1 MAEFEKKPLLTG
13 QYAFAVQKKD
23 GQLCVF
29 IGPDPLTETMEDLIP
44 LVSADRESSDELT
57 QTDSIYSA
65 IQEFIRVQQD
75 EYVVVHNP
83 SISFSEDYPNGGHQS
98 KRNDMKDL
106 VIGRKKVITAGHFPL
121 WPRQWIER
129 REIHHLSANQYLMVE
144 VESTDVD
151 VNAPYYNLTVRCANI
166 ETAIIDESVAAEA
179 EKEVKKVTDISSG
192 ETTGEIAKKSEELG
206 GEESKPPEPD
216 DKELAPSEESPV
228 ESALELG
235 QRIIIPGNLTPVY
248 IPPTGIEIVRDDA
261 GLVVRDTV
269 VLGPTEFCVIRNKAG
284 EPEVYE
290 GPGRVFP
297 GPYDVFETEGS
308 RNRVY
313 DAYHIRPDR
322 GILLRTVT
330 DILAEK
336 LCDQLPKGIEKLE
349 KADYHKG
356 DEIFLSGF
364 DAYVVPSSSFEIINP
379 DTRQPHIGN
388 DHSNIYVQAIGIDQ
402 KSGVYV
408 ADVNTGNVELVRGK
422 KKLLLDP
429 RRSKHVERRV
439 PAHLWNLMIGK
450 GEPHKKVDEYDDE
463 IVTTPWAL
471 SISIPNNEAV
481 LVTSKDG
488 RRSVMGPCLELLDYE
503 EVLEILTLSQ
513 GKEKTDEHQLE
524 TCFLRV
530 TGNRVTDL
538 VKLKTSDRIAV
549 NVRLEY
555 GVQFEGETDEDREK
569 WFNHKDY
576 VMLLCTNLRSRLRA
590 AAHMISL
597 TELDRVLPEFVR
609 DTILGKKGE
618 EEHRPGLLFSE
629 NNMRVEEVEVLTYT
643 IEDEEI
649 AYSISEASTKVVT
662 RLVEDAAKE
671 AELASEEKRAG
682 IGEKMAEI
690 DKSNSQRESEV
701 SIKRSEDRKTVD
713 EYVTNITHELA
724 MLEKSC
730 EAEISKAVQEI
741 ADEEAKA
748 SRERDAADRRTVLAL
763 LAKQRANTVGYRKA
777 LTHLRNL
784 KIGAMSEADEKRL
797 LAIQPKLIEA
807 LQDGVD
813 KKLMAELASNL
824 PQATGALGLFL
835 GKGGIDAL
843 KDMVKDTRFERAI
856 NALSVSSEGAD
867 LSEKGVSSES
877 LDDI

>member
-1 MAEFEKKPLLTG
+1 MEIEKKPLLTG
-13 QYAFAVQKKD
+13 QYAFAVKKKD

-29 IGPDPLTETMEDLIP
+29 IGPDPLTEITEDDIP
-44 LVSADRESSDELT
+44 LVPVDRESTDELRRAS
-57 QTDSIYSA
+57 SIYEA
-65 IQEFIRVQQD
+65 IQEFIRIQPD
-75 EYVVVHNP
+75 EYVVLHNP
-83 SISFSEDYPNGGHQS
+83 SVSFTDDHPNGGYQS

-106 VIGRKKVITAGHFPL
+106 EMGKKRVITAGHFPL

-129 REIHHLSANQYLMVE
+129 RKIHHLSANQYLMVE
-144 VESTDVD
+144 VESTDID
-151 VNAPYYNLTVRCANI
+151 VSAPYYDLTLKCANI
-166 ETAIIDESVAAEA
+166 ETAVIDESVAATEA
-179 EKEVKKVTDISSG
+179 KKEVRKVTDISSD
-192 ETTGEIAKKSEELG
+192 ETANEVAEKAKETGD
-206 GEESKPPEPD
+206 EESKPPESDNEKLVPG
-216 DKELAPSEESPV
+216 EES
-228 ESALELG
+228 SAASTLKLG

-248 IPPTGIEIVRDDA
+248 IPPTGIEIVRDEVTNS
-261 GLVVRDTV
+261 VVRDAV
-269 VLGPTEFCVIRNKAG
+269 VLGPTEFCIIRNEAG

-297 GPYDVFETEGS
+297 GPYDIFETKGS

-322 GILLRTVT
+322 GILLRVLA
-330 DILAEK
+330 DVAAEK
-336 LCDQLPKGIEKLE
+336 LRNQLPEGTDFEKE
-349 KADYHKG
+349 EYHKG

-364 DAYVVPSSSFEIINP
+364 DAYITPSNLFEVINP

-388 DHSNIYVQAIGIDQ
+388 DHSHIYVQAIGVDQ

-429 RRSKHVERRV
+429 RKSKHVQRRV

-450 GEPHKKVDEYDDE
+450 GEPHKKVDEYE
-463 IVTTPWAL
+463 VEMVTTPWAL

-488 RRSVMGPCLELLDYE
+488 RRPVIGPCLELLDYE

-513 GKEKTDEHQLE
+513 GKEKTDERQLE

-538 VKLKTSDRIAV
+538 VRLETSDRIAV

-555 GVQFEGETDEDREK
+555 GVQFVGENDEDREK
-569 WFNHKDY
+569 WFNYKDY
-576 VMLLCTNLRSRLRA
+576 VMLLCANLRSRLRA

-597 TELDRVLPEFVR
+597 TELDRILPEFIR
-609 DTILGKKGE
+609 DTILGKKKN
-618 EEHRPGLLFSE
+618 EEHRPGLLFKE
-629 NNMRVEEVEVLTYT
+629 NNMQVEEVEVLSYS
-643 IEDEEI
+643 IEDEEVDR
-649 AYSISEASTKVVT
+649 SVSEASTKVVT

-671 AELASEEKRAG
+671 AELASEEKRAK
-682 IGEKMAEI
+682 IAEKMAEI
-690 DKSNSQRESEV
+690 AKNNSQREREL
-701 SIKRSEDRKTVD
+701 SIKRAEDKKAVD
-713 EYVTNITHELA
+713 EYIKNINHELTL
-724 MLEKSC
+724 LEKTF
-730 EAEISKAVQEI
+730 EAEISKVVQEI
-741 ADEEAKA
+741 ADKEAEA
-748 SRERDAADRRTVLAL
+748 LRERNAADLRMALSL
-763 LAKQRANTVGYRKA
+763 LAKKRANVVNFRKA
-777 LTHLRNL
+777 ITHLQNIAVEV
-784 KIGAMSEADEKRL
+784 KANADEKRL

-835 GKGGIDAL
+835 GQGGINAL
-843 KDMVKDTRFERAI
+843 KSMVKDTRFERAI
-856 NALSVSSEGAD
+856 DALNF
-867 LSEKGVSSES
+867 
-877 LDDI
+877 